1 MLGLGGG
8 GSGGGDDRLLVGIG
22 ITCAI
27 YTVVVTLLLSILLPA
42 NVAADYSFE
51 QVYNEREALSQFNGE
66 SLTANTPWTLQN
78 VYTPWDIGDDYQIT
92 ESGWIYGSKVNPY
105 TLNGETYCSDS
116 VHKSIVKLDPQQKS
130 STELWNSK
138 EDVTITVHNSYGLWQ
153 DVGTY
158 LVKFFTFGF
167 IDLTPKGTHEEEVT
181 YPAWNFT
188 GYRYEF
194 KPMLP
199 FRSNEASSDGELSI
213 VWYKLAGSGAEGLS
227 GGLVIYG
234 KDNVLLAS
242 YSAVDIVADYNID
255 STYSTKYTLDFEGT
269 PVDLNIRF
277 DPEVLAGNVSPEQG
291 WKDGKWSLAISTV
304 SAGQFIDL
312 ANSSNYST
320 SVGNMLDTF
329 FKIYRFDMPTS
340 NPYYSFVLW
349 IMVALPAQM
358 AILLF
363 SSRFGIAGI
372 GAGLLGSA
380 LLFLG

>member
-42 NVAADYSFE
+42 NVAADYDFE
-51 QVYNEREALSQFNGE
+51 QVYSERQALSEYNGE
-66 SLTANTPWTLQN
+66 ALTANTPWTLQN
-78 VYTPWDIGDDYQIT
+78 VYTPWVAGTDYEVT
-92 ESGWIYGSKVNPY
+92 DSGWIYGGKVNPY

-116 VHKSIVKLDPQQKS
+116 IHKSIVKLDPAQKS
-130 STELWNSK
+130 STELWKSK
-138 EDVTITVHNSYGLWQ
+138 EDVTIQVPNSYGTWWDAGSYVLK
-153 DVGTY
+153 Y
-158 LVKFFTFGF
+158 LTWGF
-167 IDLTPKGTHEEEVT
+167 IDLTPQGTHTEDRT

-194 KPMLP
+194 MPMLP

-213 VWYKLAGSGAEGLS
+213 VWYKLAASGAEGIS
-227 GGLVIYG
+227 GGLVVYG

-242 YSAVDIVADYNID
+242 YSAVDIIADYNLD
-255 STYSTKYTLDFEGT
+255 SSYSTKYTLDFEGT

-277 DPEVLAGNVSPEQG
+277 DPEVLAGQVTPQVAWEQG
-291 WKDGKWSLAISTV
+291 YWTLAVSTV

-329 FKIYRFDMPTS
+329 TKIYRFDMPTS
-340 NPYYSFVLW
+340 NPYYSFILW
-349 IMVALPAQM
+349 IMVAFPGQM
-358 AILLF
+358 AVLLF

>member
-1 MLGLGGG
+1 MGGG

-22 ITCAI
+22 LTCMI

-42 NVAADYSFE
+42 NLAADYSFE
-51 QVYNEREALSQFNGE
+51 DVYAEREALAAYNGE
-66 SLTANTPWTLQN
+66 SLTSNTPWTLQA
-78 VYTPWDIGDDYQIT
+78 VYTPWLAGTEYGIT
-92 ESGWIYGSKVNPY
+92 ESGWIYGSIVNPY

-116 VHKSIVKLDPQQKS
+116 VHKSIVKLDPAQRS

-138 EDVTITVHNSYGLWQ
+138 EDVTIQVPNSYGNNYIDALSW
-153 DVGTY
+153 
-158 LVKFFTFGF
+158 LVKFASWGY
-167 IDLTPKGTHEEEVT
+167 IDLTPQGTHTEDRT

-188 GYRYEF
+188 GYRYQF
-194 KPMLP
+194 QPMLP
-199 FRSNEASSDGELSI
+199 FRSNDVSSDGELSI
-213 VWYKLAGSGAEGLS
+213 VWYKLASSGAQGLS
-227 GGLVIYG
+227 GGLVVYG
-234 KDNVLLAS
+234 ADNVLLAS
-242 YSAVDIVADYNID
+242 YSSVDIIADYNLD
-255 STYSTKYTLDFEGT
+255 SSYSTKYTLDFEGT

-277 DPEVLAGNVSPEQG
+277 DPEVLAGQLTPAQAWDE
-291 WKDGKWSLAISTV
+291 GKWTIAISTV

-312 ANSSNYST
+312 ANSSTYST

-329 FKIYRFDMPTS
+329 VKIYRFDMPTT
-340 NPYYSFVLW
+340 NPYYSFILW

-358 AILLF
+358 AVLLF